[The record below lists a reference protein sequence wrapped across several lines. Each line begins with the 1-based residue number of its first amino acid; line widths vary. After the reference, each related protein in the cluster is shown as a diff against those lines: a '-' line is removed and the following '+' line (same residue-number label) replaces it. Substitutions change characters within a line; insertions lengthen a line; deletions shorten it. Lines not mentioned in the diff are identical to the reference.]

1 MWRCYMYINPNEYN
15 LEECSLTLT
24 YKGTK
29 IKTYFDLEDFELIS
43 KYHWR
48 IAVKKNKYYVCTGQA
63 SRTKLVYMQNL
74 ILGFIPDKIH
84 EVDHIDGESLNNRK
98 SNLRL
103 ITRLENIQN
112 AKAKCTNKL
121 GFRGVNPSQGKYCT
135 SITVNKVR
143 YFFKGYNTLEEAVYL
158 RYLCEKHF
166 LPHRYIDDKM
176 IEIVNSLDTNKK
188 EEIESYF
195 KSKIDK

>member
-1 MWRCYMYINPNEYN
+1 MYINPNEYN

-24 YKGTK
+24 YKGNK
-29 IKTYFDLEDFELIS
+29 IKTYFDLEDYNLIS

-48 IAVKKNKYYVCTGQA
+48 IAVKKHKYYVCTGQA
-63 SRTKLVYMQNL
+63 SRNKLVYLQNL

-103 ITRLENIQN
+103 VTRLENIQN

-121 GFRGVNPSQGKYCT
+121 GFRGIHPADGKYWA

-143 YFFKGYNTLEEAVYL
+143 YGFKGYDTLEEAVYL
-158 RYLCEKHF
+158 RYLCEKYF
-166 LPHRYIDDKM
+166 LPHRYVDDRM
-176 IEIVNSLDTNKK
+176 IEIVRSLDISKK

-195 KSKIDK
+195 KSKIVK

>member
-1 MWRCYMYINPNEYN
+1 M
-15 LEECSLTLT
+15 
-24 YKGTK
+24 
-29 IKTYFDLEDFELIS
+29 
-43 KYHWR
+43 
-48 IAVKKNKYYVCTGQA
+48 
-63 SRTKLVYMQNL
+63 
-74 ILGFIPDKIH
+74 GFIPDKIH

-112 AKAKCTNKL
+112 AKAKCTNKM
-121 GFRGVNPSQGKYCT
+121 GFRGIHPADGKYWA

-143 YFFKGYNTLEEAVYL
+143 YGFKGYDTLEEAVYL
-158 RYLCEKHF
+158 RYLCEKYF
-166 LPHRYIDDKM
+166 LPHRYIDDRM
-176 IEIVNSLDTNKK
+176 IEIVRSLDISKK

>member
-1 MWRCYMYINPNEYN
+1 MYINPNEYN
-15 LEECSLTLT
+15 LDECSLTLT

-48 IAVKKNKYYVCTGQA
+48 IAVKKHKYYVCTGQA
-63 SRTKLVYMQNL
+63 SRTKLVYLQNL
-74 ILGFIPDKIH
+74 ILGFTPDKIH

-103 ITRLENIQN
+103 VTRLENIQN
-112 AKAKCTNKL
+112 AKAKCTNKV
-121 GFRGVNPSQGKYCT
+121 GFRGIHPADGKYWA

-143 YFFKGYNTLEEAVYL
+143 YGFKGYDTLEGAVYL
-158 RYLCEKHF
+158 RYLCEKYF
-166 LPHRYIDDKM
+166 LPHRYIDDRM
-176 IEIVNSLDTNKK
+176 IEIVKSLDISKK
-188 EEIESYF
+188 EEIERYF
-195 KSKIDK
+195 KSKIVK

>member
-1 MWRCYMYINPNEYN
+1 MYINPNEYN

-24 YKGTK
+24 YKGNK
-29 IKTYFDLEDFELIS
+29 IKTYFDLEDYNLIS

-48 IAVKKNKYYVCTGQA
+48 IAVKKHKYYVCTGQA
-63 SRTKLVYMQNL
+63 SRNKLVYLQNL

-103 ITRLENIQN
+103 VTRLENIQN
-112 AKAKCTNKL
+112 AKAKCTNKM
-121 GFRGVNPSQGKYCT
+121 GFRGIYPADGKYWA

-143 YFFKGYNTLEEAVYL
+143 YGFKGFDTLEEAIYL
-158 RYLCEKHF
+158 RYLCEKYF
-166 LPHRYIDDKM
+166 LPHRHIDDRM
-176 IEIVNSLDTNKK
+176 IEIVRSLDISKK
-188 EEIESYF
+188 EEIERYF
-195 KSKIDK
+195 KSKIVK

>member
-1 MWRCYMYINPNEYN
+1 MYINPNEYN
-15 LEECSLTLT
+15 LDECSLTLT
-24 YKGTK
+24 YKGNK
-29 IKTYFDLEDFELIS
+29 IKTYFDLEDFALIS

-48 IAVKKNKYYVCTGQA
+48 ISIKKHKYYVCTGQA
-63 SRTKLVYMQNL
+63 RNGKLVYIQNL

-121 GFRGVNPSQGKYCT
+121 GFRGIYFTEGKYWA

-143 YFFKGYNTLEEAVYL
+143 YGFKGYNTLEEAVYL

-166 LPHRYIDDKM
+166 LPHRYVDDRM
-176 IEIVNSLDTNKK
+176 IEIISSLDINKR
-188 EEIESYF
+188 EEIERYF
-195 KSKIDK
+195 KSKLLK